1 MLDLTQLDAN
11 RESGV
16 VEVDQSGSNLTA
28 NLKLLC
34 SYHTSTSE
42 VCRRLQINRQQFMKY
57 LAGTAF
63 PSRYN
68 LRRVCDFFGVDEYE
82 ILMPHEQFRE
92 IVRLRPHG
100 QTDSLVIPPMLR
112 NLLGQAQRQKGQLTK
127 YLGYYY
133 KYFYSFSTPGAILR
147 SLVCVYTRGDYT
159 LYKTVERLKPVG
171 ARRTPYI
178 FKYSG
183 LLVHVGDRLHM
194 IDHEA
199 VAGNEISQ
207 TILYPSYRNRVITLI
222 GLMIG
227 VSGTEAHQPTAARV
241 ALEYVGRTIDLR
253 RALEGCSLYSE
264 ESDEISNQIVDY
276 LKGSSG
282 SPIHL
287 LRAETS

>member
-1 MLDLTQLDAN
+1 MMGGD
-11 RESGV
+11 SG
-16 VEVDQSGSNLTA
+16 SSNLTA

-34 SYHTSTSE
+34 SYHASTSE

-68 LRRVCDFFGVDEYE
+68 LRRICDFFGVDEYE

-100 QTDSLVIPPMLR
+100 QTDSLAIPPMLR
-112 NLLGQAQRQKGQLTK
+112 NLLGQTQRQKGQLTK
-127 YLGYYY
+127 YFGYYY
-133 KYFYSFSTPGAILR
+133 KYFYSLSSPGSILR
-147 SLVCVYTRGDYT
+147 SLVCVYSRGDYT
-159 LYKTVERLKPVG
+159 LYKTIERLKPVG
-171 ARRTPYI
+171 AQTTPYI

-183 LLVHVGDRLHM
+183 ILVHVGDRLYM

-199 VAGNEISQ
+199 IAGNEISQ

-241 ALEYVGRTIDLR
+241 ALEYLGRTIDLR
-253 RALEGCSLYSE
+253 RALKRCRLYPDNSN
-264 ESDEISNQIVDY
+264 EISHQVVEY
-276 LKGSSG
+276 LKGSSS
-282 SPIHL
+282 SPSYL